1 MVAKPIRCRASWL
14 ARRIAAMSELKRER
28 MSSVDNA
35 WLRMD
40 RPSNLMMI
48 CGVLV
53 FRNSVDLRRLK
64 RTIRDRFLRFTRL
77 CQRPVQVDGATWWE
91 GSPAID
97 MNYHLQR
104 LLLPAPAGKRE
115 LQMAVSALVSEPLS
129 PAHPLWQFHLVESYR
144 GGSALVLR
152 IHHCYADGIALI

>member
-1 MVAKPIRCRASWL
+1 
-14 ARRIAAMSELKRER
+14 MSELKRER

-129 PAHPLWQFHLVESYR
+129 PAHPLWQTTRLGHPGSDETSSSRGDTARPPIR
-144 GGSALVLR
+144 GGAVKPRFSATSFTAATSLS
-152 IHHCYADGIALI
+152 